1 MCGFCGS
8 RSLRLPWLLRHDI
21 LFSCRRGR
29 MSTVAVRRNSLA
41 CFSIPISTPIFASS
55 PVFDAYSGLGHFQ
68 SFHARCS
75 WDRSFRRAPP
85 PSACLITVDGAGCF
99 YAYYFCGELVKM
111 APTDAMIS
119 NRQSINQSI
128 NQCFYLVSSI
138 SPSLVLLGGAERLL
152 LALRC
157 LISGRFCIIPVR
169 SGIEHFSRN
178 YAV

>member
-128 NQCFYLVSSI
+128 NQSMFLSRLVYLPV
-138 SPSLVLLGGAERLL
+138 PRVVGRGGAIVACSAMSHFRSFLYN
-152 LALRC
+152 
-157 LISGRFCIIPVR
+157 SGAF
-169 SGIEHFSRN
+169 RN
-178 YAV
+178 